1 MFLIFVAV
9 NSALIWLRYKRP
21 NARRPFRV
29 PINIG
34 WFPVLPAL
42 AILITLAMFVFFNL
56 QIMLI
61 GLGILVVGTIIY
73 WALHRNGLIKK

>member
-1 MFLIFVAV
+1 MIFIAV
-9 NSALIWLRYKRP
+9 NSSLIWLRYKRP

-42 AILITLAMFVFFNL
+42 AILITLAMFTFFTL
-56 QIMLI
+56 HIVMI
-61 GLGILVVGTIIY
+61 GLGILAVGTVIY
-73 WALHRNGLIKK
+73 YLLHRNGLIKH